1 MIQLEL
7 ENDAISPWIKLAGLW
22 ELLNYEYFDGILS
35 SYYAHLNQAASV
47 VRLALGSNTI
57 DILKLSGEQTFDLR
71 CIAWADILSS
81 MALTRPTLLNYES
94 DIHNRPQYDDSGDP
108 DKGVEWRTETCLHFI
123 RGKVECGHEI
133 QQLVCD
139 WKFRPVPAQRSALR
153 VARVASQEIWRH
165 AAILYIHQSILKSDS
180 SNPVVR
186 NSVKL
191 IIQIASTLIPGV
203 NPDCFLAVPYFISAE
218 GLHQYPELIGLI
230 YGELYFVVAPSFG
243 FVLVRTQPDGREEIL
258 GCILGTPDTRKFE
271 PAIDEQWFSQL
282 RSDYPQ
288 NPYPFN
294 STQADRV
301 MIDRIHQPETTPPEV
316 LATTRAHIHI
326 DLLPQAQRQ
335 GWGSKLMGKAVNYL
349 KKQGCD
355 SLFVG
360 IEPRMHAA
368 VHFTSR
374 WIQASYFMGRL
385 LSSRL

>member
-1 MIQLEL
+1 MLPPKWSIRP
-7 ENDAISPWIKLAGLW
+7 ISPRDIPDIYHICLLTGDAG
-22 ELLNYEYFDGILS
+22 
-35 SYYAHLNQAASV
+35 Q
-47 VRLALGSNTI
+47 
-57 DILKLSGEQTFDLR
+57 
-71 CIAWADILSS
+71 
-81 MALTRPTLLNYES
+81 
-94 DIHNRPQYDDSGDP
+94 
-108 DKGVEWRTETCLHFI
+108 
-123 RGKVECGHEI
+123 
-133 QQLVCD
+133 
-139 WKFRPVPAQRSALR
+139 
-153 VARVASQEIWRH
+153 
-165 AAILYIHQSILKSDS
+165 
-180 SNPVVR
+180 
-186 NSVKL
+186 
-191 IIQIASTLIPGV
+191 
-203 NPDCFLAVPYFISAE
+203 SAE

-230 YGELYFVVAPSFG
+230 YGEPYFVVAPSFG

-360 IEPRMHAA
+360 IEPENARGRAFYLA
-368 VHFTSR
+368 VGFKHVHTS
-374 WIQASYFMGRL
+374 WGDYYRL
-385 LSSRL
+385 DFKNWTRT